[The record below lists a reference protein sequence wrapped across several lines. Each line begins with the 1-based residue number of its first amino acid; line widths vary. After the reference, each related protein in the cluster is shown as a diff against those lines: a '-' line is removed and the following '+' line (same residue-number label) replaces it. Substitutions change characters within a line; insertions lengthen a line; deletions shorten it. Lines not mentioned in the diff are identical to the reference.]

1 MYYNIYIYIHT
12 LCIYMLYSC
21 PYLGAYSMMPLW
33 CFFEVGK
40 DRQLKLQPE
49 PTSEVPSIMRWPGW
63 QAKLGISADILQN
76 LLMMALCWC
85 FSHESIIKIDDWN
98 TPLML
103 EVLQQIPRCWE
114 QPRACWFYKTS
125 GRDFEKSL
133 GECRSNWDVLVI
145 NQNLFFLGN
154 ILAKWMVFVDGF
166 CKKLEI
172 WQVPELP
179 IYETVRKIPTGR
191 MARGPGAQGPKWL
204 VLGGTHNSPR
214 WCWKHGKICFEKWI
228 SPWKK

>member
-1 MYYNIYIYIHT
+1 
-12 LCIYMLYSC
+12 MLYSC
-21 PYLGAYSMMPLW
+21 PYLGAYFMMPLW

-76 LLMMALCWC
+76 LLMMAICWC
-85 FSHESIIKIDDWN
+85 FSHESIIKSTIGTLRWCWRFRSSAN
-98 TPLML
+98 SKMWRAAESLL
-103 EVLQQIPRCWE
+103 ILQNKRKRLRKIIGRMQIKLRCTWSN
-114 QPRACWFYKTS
+114 QP
-125 GRDFEKSL
+125 KS
-133 GECRSNWDVLVI
+133 
-145 NQNLFFLGN
+145 FFFGN

-166 CKKLEI
+166 CPKNGEI

-191 MARGPGAQGPKWL
+191 MARGPGAAQ
-204 VLGGTHNSPR
+204 ND
-214 WCWKHGKICFEKWI
+214 WCWH
-228 SPWKK
+228 P